1 MATKQAHDSGEAAGL
16 ADELPPITPEDIA
29 HFAARLEEGRAS
41 GEYTGLR
48 ESDLDVLT
56 HLTPEQW
63 EQVKRDPSMLQRIL
77 VPSAHA

>member
-1 MATKQAHDSGEAAGL
+1 MATRQVHDSGEAAGFP
-16 ADELPPITPEDIA
+16 DELPPITTEDVA
-29 HFAARLEEGRAS
+29 HFAARLEAGRAS

-77 VPSAHA
+77 LPPAHA

>member
-1 MATKQAHDSGEAAGL
+1 MATRQIHDSDEAAEL
-16 ADELPPITPEDIA
+16 PDSLPPITPEDVA
-29 HFAARLEEGRAS
+29 HFVARLEAGRAS

-63 EQVKRDPSMLQRIL
+63 ERVKRDPSMLQRIL